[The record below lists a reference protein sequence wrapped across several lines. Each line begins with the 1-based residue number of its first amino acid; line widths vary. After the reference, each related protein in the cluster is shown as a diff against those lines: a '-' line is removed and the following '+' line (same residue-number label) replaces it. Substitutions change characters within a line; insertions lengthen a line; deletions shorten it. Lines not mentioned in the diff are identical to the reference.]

1 MQTIKLPRRVH
12 YGQGIGGLFSRMFSF
27 VKPLI
32 STAVRASKPILKNV
46 LKDAGR
52 EGLKVGAEFI
62 GDVLNGKNGKQSLA
76 ARSKKGL
83 KRTASKT
90 RGYIKVA
97 AAKKKTIPKRKF
109 ARKKSGNKQKNTIF
123 D

>member
-1 MQTIKLPRRVH
+1 MQTVKLPRRVQ
-12 YGQGIGGLFSRMFSF
+12 YGQGLGGLFSRMFSF

-32 STAVRASKPILKNV
+32 STAVRASKPIVKNALKN
-46 LKDAGR
+46 AGR

-62 GDVLNGKNGKQSLA
+62 GDVLNGKNAKQSLA

-83 KRTASKT
+83 KRAANKA
-90 RGYIKVA
+90 RKYIKVPTT
-97 AAKKKTIPKRKF
+97 KKKDSLLHRKF
-109 ARKKSGNKQKNTIF
+109 ARKKKNKQKNTIF